1 MSRFCSI
8 LLTLFLSATLLYA
21 QSEKSDA
28 QQVLESMNV
37 PNTQSLGLNGKVKCY
52 TLVTETE
59 YKDSLTSSEH
69 FFVCKISFDT
79 IGNMIKVCST
89 EDTTKGAYCSFKYDE
104 NGNLV
109 ECCRYAVDHAVKQ
122 RMICRYTADGKLTYS
137 EYQDYDW
144 YGSRQMT
151 SRRTSLYDKV
161 GTKIRCEI
169 FTYDNEGKVRN
180 RKVYQYGKT
189 EFAEVSEYD
198 SNNKLILKTKEKR
211 VSLIDD
217 FDDPHFFVLGKN
229 RGFDQVV
236 FDEVGNMTKRTRFY
250 LDRIERFS
258 CQIEYW

>member
-1 MSRFCSI
+1 MRRFCSI
-8 LLTLFLSATLLYA
+8 LLTLFLSATILYA

-79 IGNMIKVCST
+79 IGNMIKDCST

-161 GTKIRCEI
+161 GTK
-169 FTYDNEGKVRN
+169 
-180 RKVYQYGKT
+180 
-189 EFAEVSEYD
+189 
-198 SNNKLILKTKEKR
+198 L
-211 VSLIDD
+211 
-217 FDDPHFFVLGKN
+217 
-229 RGFDQVV
+229 
-236 FDEVGNMTKRTRFY
+236 
-250 LDRIERFS
+250 
-258 CQIEYW
+258 